1 MVEMIQ
7 HCHAGLARLSQ
18 KCPVEVRW
26 FRLDRETGA
35 IGSELTPK
43 GDATDS
49 EMTSKGGAADS
60 GLSSEGGAA
69 DSELSSEGCATASE
83 LSREGFR

>member
-1 MVEMIQ
+1 MIQ
-7 HCHAGLARLSQ
+7 HCQAGLARLIQ
-18 KCPVEVRW
+18 RCPAEVRW

-49 EMTSKGGAADS
+49 EMARNGGAAES
-60 GLSSEGGAA
+60 GVSSEGGAA
-69 DSELSSEGCATASE
+69 DSECSSEGCANALE
-83 LSREGFR
+83 LSREGYRCS